1 MFASKTNILKAVI
14 YALVLAVL
22 LKIELVTVPGVSAAG
37 SFSIGSGTPVHGS
50 LGDDLVN
57 FIGKIALINTF
68 MHIMLLIVL
77 QFLGY
82 LLQADFFNDPAMMSA
97 LNNIWQ
103 LSRDIMN
110 VIFAL
115 MLIGVSFLVIITGKT
130 DKAKEKIVNFV
141 VAVIL
146 VNFSWFFPRVIL
158 DIANVLTATVYT
170 IPQALGGFNCMTLDE
185 LNNPVECRVITD
197 VLVFPSAAESA
208 GGGFAPGGFCVG
220 STTSA
225 CSCSDNIECH
235 KTDTFSNSLTTM
247 TSAHAM
253 LNGMAVSFARITV
266 LNKIPT
272 SVIVPSGGGLTANQA
287 VRVSFNIAMSIM
299 LAFAI
304 QLAVLLP
311 LLGLAVGLF
320 IRIIILWIT
329 TAFMPFSFLGY
340 VINGKLGTNIFEFE
354 TDIWKE
360 FINAAFLPAMVAIP
374 FVIGFIMLSAVSQIP
389 APPGMFSLTIGVP
402 ILSGVRTWWQLIW
415 TMAAIGI
422 IWTGAFKALSRSQ
435 IIGKFTD
442 KIKGFGEQVFGG
454 IAQAPLLIP
463 LPLPGGNK
471 SGMNLGTLVHGPK
484 IVADSVR
491 MAASGTSGKS
501 FGDIVAQRF
510 GGAAAGGATAAD
522 TAASTEFLRQN
533 RNNAS
538 EIVNAIKALNNPAL
552 TGTARD
558 AEFAKI
564 RDKLGTQAQGLNNSE
579 TANLL
584 KEMVKIKNPNS
595 ELKAIEV
602 DITNLKA

>member
-1 MFASKTNILKAVI
+1 MFISKTNIVKAAV
-14 YALVLAVL
+14 YAVVLAVILHVEL
-22 LKIELVTVPGVSAAG
+22 LTAPGASAA
-37 SFSIGSGTPVHGS
+37 FSIGNGARVHGS
-50 LGDDLVN
+50 LGDDLVD

-68 MHIMLLIVL
+68 MHIMLLIIL

-170 IPQALGGFNCMTLDE
+170 IPQALGGFTCNTLDQN
-185 LNNPVECRVITD
+185 NNPVECRVITD
-197 VLVFPSAAESA
+197 AVIFPDAAQTA
-208 GGGFAPGGFCVG
+208 GGGFAPGGFCAG
-220 STTSA
+220 LTPAT
-225 CSCSDNIECH
+225 CSCTDNIECH
-235 KTDTFSNSLTTM
+235 KTDTFSSALTTM

-299 LAFAI
+299 LAFAVQI
-304 QLAVLLP
+304 AVLLP

-320 IRIIILWIT
+320 IRIIILWVT

-389 APPGMFSLTIGVP
+389 APPGMFSLTIGLP

-415 TMAAIGI
+415 MMAAIGI
-422 IWTGAFKALSRSQ
+422 IWTGAFKALGRSK
-435 IIGKFTD
+435 IIGQFTD
-442 KIKGFGEQVFGG
+442 KIKGFGEHIFGG
-454 IAQAPLLIP
+454 IAQAPLLVP

-471 SGMNLGTLVHGPK
+471 SGANLGTLVHGPK
-484 IVADSVR
+484 IIADSVR
-491 MAASGTSGKS
+491 LAASGTSGKS
-501 FGDIVAQRF
+501 FGDIVQQRF
-510 GGAAAGGATAAD
+510 GGAAAGGATTAD
-522 TAASTEFLRQN
+522 ATASTEFLRQN
-533 RNNAS
+533 QRNS
-538 EIVNAIKALNNPAL
+538 KEIVDAIRALNNPAL
-552 TGTARD
+552 TGTARE

-564 RDKLGTQAQGLNNSE
+564 REKLGTTAQGLNNSE

-584 KEMVKIKNPNS
+584 KEMVRINNPNQ

-602 DITNLKA
+602 AITNLKP